1 MASRSSTLA
10 PSPARSPASPNNAL
24 QRTEAGGR
32 LFLAIHA
39 LLRQPLSLSLEALGD
54 STVTIRLSKQEQQ
67 MLAST
72 VQMPDSLRAVVRS
85 ALPVGE
91 SWRLELAAPV
101 AEQIRD
107 CCADTLLQISFDE
120 HYEPTKE
127 GHILE
132 ALIDRFFPHP
142 PPVA

>member
-1 MASRSSTLA
+1 M
-10 PSPARSPASPNNAL
+10 
-24 QRTEAGGR
+24 
-32 LFLAIHA
+32 
-39 LLRQPLSLSLEALGD
+39 
-54 STVTIRLSKQEQQ
+54 TIRLSQQEQQ

-72 VQMPDSLRAVVRS
+72 VQMPESLRAVVRS

-91 SWRLELAAPV
+91 SWQLELAAPV

-107 CCADTLLQISFDE
+107 CCADTLLQFGFDE